1 MNVTIVC
8 EGFDR
13 SSLRLQPWRR
23 VYEIFRRLRANS
35 DSVTILSDKKLGQSD
50 EEEIDGM
57 LIKRISHLMM
67 ALILK
72 KRLLKET
79 ILKSNPDVVIWYGT
93 PFSAVYLPKLRS
105 LGKPLIWDIDS
116 EIHTLRILSRVSLG
130 EIMHPHHNFLWQQI
144 ATALTPRFIIR
155 SVANSAL
162 ISKVVVPSHYLK
174 TVLSNVGVKPEK
186 IVVIPSTIDRDGSN
200 CLETDEALRKVKRIV
215 GFNSEDFTV
224 AYFGAPCTLRG
235 VDTAILSMPK
245 ILTKRKDIKLVI
257 FSRRDMDGSGAVYGI
272 LKTEEEYLLKL
283 VGRLRLKEHV
293 KVVVDMLDKN
303 SLKQYLCASDVIVLP
318 FKLLFS
324 EPPLSVFE
332 AMNMG
337 KIVVTT
343 KIGALSEIVG
353 EDRGILIEPKRADEL
368 AQAILDIAN
377 HPKESAYIRKKAR
390 RYASNLP
397 TWEEVTFQFSEM
409 LNETFKAWAEFH

>member
-8 EGFDR
+8 EGFER

-23 VYEIFRRLRANS
+23 VYEIFRRLRASS
-35 DSVTILSDKKLGQSD
+35 DSVTILSDKEVGLSD

-67 ALILK
+67 ALFFK

-79 ILKSNPDVVIWYGT
+79 ILKSNPDIVIWYGT

-116 EIHTLRILSRVSLG
+116 EMHTLRILSRVSLR

-174 TVLSNVGVKPEK
+174 TVLSNIGVKPEK
-186 IVVIPSTIDRDGSN
+186 IVIVPSTIDRDGSN
-200 CLETDEALRKVKRIV
+200 CLDTDEALRKVKKIV
-215 GFNSEDFTV
+215 GFNSEDLTV

-245 ILTKRKDIKLVI
+245 ILEKRKDIKLVI
-257 FSRRDMDGSGAVYGI
+257 FSRRETHGSMDGYGI

-283 VGRLRLKEHV
+283 VEKLKLKEHV
-293 KVVVDMLDKN
+293 EVVAGMLDKK
-303 SLKQYLCASDVIVLP
+303 SLRQYLLASDVVVLP

-343 KIGALSEIVG
+343 KIGAISEIVG
-353 EDRGILIEPKRADEL
+353 EDRGMLIEPNRADEL
-368 AQAILDIAN
+368 AEAILNIAD
-377 HPKESAYIRKKAR
+377 HPKESAYIREKAR

-397 TWEEVTFQFSEM
+397 TWDEVTLQFSEM
-409 LNETFKAWAEFH
+409 LNETFKA